1 MVFITASK
9 NKKKIAELN
18 RILIPLGIEAKTEN
32 ELGVAIP
39 EVEENGVT
47 FADNAKLKAVSAMKA
62 TGLPAVADDSGLC
75 VDALSGAP
83 GVYSARYGGENTNDE
98 INNKKLLSELSDI
111 PQQKRT
117 ARFVSAVCVAFPNG
131 DFFEANGSVEGVI
144 GFAPSGEG
152 GFGYDPLFFVGDKS
166 FAELTPDEKDAI
178 SHRGKALRALQVKL
192 EEYIKNA

>member
-131 DFFEANGSVEGVI
+131 DFVETNGSVEGVI

>member
-131 DFFEANGSVEGVI
+131 DFVEANGSVEGVI

-166 FAELTPDEKDAI
+166 FAELTWQENDSAF
-178 SHRGKALRALQVKL
+178 SL
-192 EEYIKNA
+192 